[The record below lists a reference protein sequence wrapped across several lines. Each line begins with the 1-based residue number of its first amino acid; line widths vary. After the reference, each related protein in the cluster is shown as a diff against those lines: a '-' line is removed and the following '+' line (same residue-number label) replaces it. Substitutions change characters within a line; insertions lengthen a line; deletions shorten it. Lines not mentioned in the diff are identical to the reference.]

1 MRNIRLVS
9 TEIKYRCLRCGRI
22 STAKAI
28 STQVRFQC
36 PHCGFTIL
44 EKVRREFANEVLAR

>member
-1 MRNIRLVS
+1 MNIRVSS

-28 STQVRFQC
+28 SSQVRFQC
-36 PHCGFTIL
+36 PHCGFSIL
-44 EKVRREFANEVLAR
+44 EKVRREFANEVIAR